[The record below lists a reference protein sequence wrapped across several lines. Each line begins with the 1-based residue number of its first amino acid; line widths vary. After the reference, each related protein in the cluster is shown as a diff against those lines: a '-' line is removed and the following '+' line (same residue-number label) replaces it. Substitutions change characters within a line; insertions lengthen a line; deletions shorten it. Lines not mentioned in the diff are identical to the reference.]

1 MPKKTKTKRAKRT
14 THAPFNTN
22 LAKARKARAKAK
34 EKFDL
39 QEETKQPKSTGKPK
53 NLRDDEYLAEAI
65 NKITLSPTNKDKM
78 PKGGLGRS
86 VFARCKH

>member
-1 MPKKTKTKRAKRT
+1 M
-14 THAPFNTN
+14 NI
-22 LAKARKARAKAK
+22 AKARKERAKAK
-34 EKFDL
+34 ENQVL
-39 QEETKQPKSTGKPK
+39 QEETKHPKPTGKPK

-65 NKITLSPTNKDKM
+65 NKITLSPKNKDKT